1 MIRSSGCVV
10 CKNTPL
16 NHVSFACILSLSL
29 SLAPLPLPFNPSASC
44 RSVRLPVSVPIR
56 FHLIHV
62 TSINMQSSSDKS
74 RPLSLPPLYCRH
86 CSSRIILFSSP
97 ECFAVKPW
105 DCTQHAGF
113 KHGFGNDFLPL
124 ENSPTRAFQYAF
136 LSSFLFLYISETQF
150 GTCAKKEQKRK
161 KVHIYI
167 YSCIRNGYSGRIEI
181 FEKCSKVK

>member
-16 NHVSFACILSLSL
+16 NHISFACILSLSL

-97 ECFAVKPW
+97 ERFAVKSW
-105 DCTQHAGF
+105 DRTQHA
-113 KHGFGNDFLPL
+113 
-124 ENSPTRAFQYAF
+124 
-136 LSSFLFLYISETQF
+136 SETTF
-150 GTCAKKEQKRK
+150 YLLKIVIPVHFSMLLYPLLSFYIYFRNPIWHMCKKRGKRK

-167 YSCIRNGYSGRIEI
+167 YSCIRNGYSGRIEV